1 MAMNFNELSG
11 LKQWG
16 AVILGGALVTT
27 ALYFTV
33 FKNQS
38 DKNAAAQHALQAKV
52 RENNELESYRP
63 KLKDMDRQL
72 ANLKQQLEI
81 EARIVPNEKSVDGF
95 IEMLDAEAV
104 KAGVELRRYT
114 AKPVVAK
121 DYYSEVPF
129 DLELDGPYYSMLNF
143 FDRVGKLERIVNVS
157 GLLVSNTKNPTGA
170 KAKHTYQ
177 YAPNESVVAT
187 FTATTFFSHE
197 LDVPAAAAPGAKPAT
212 AVAVASK
219 LESL

>member
-11 LKQWG
+11 LKQW
-16 AVILGGALVTT
+16 AVVIFGGALVTA

-38 DKNAAAQHALQAKV
+38 DKNAAAQHALQDKV

-63 KLKDMDRQL
+63 KLKDIERQL

-81 EARIVPNEKSVDGF
+81 EQRIVPDDKAVDAF
-95 IEMLDAEAV
+95 IETMNGEAA

-114 AKPVVAK
+114 AKPVAPK
-121 DYYSEVPF
+121 EYYSELPF
-129 DLELDGPYYSMLNF
+129 DMELDGPYYSMLNF
-143 FDRVGKLERIVNVS
+143 FDRVGKLERIVNIS
-157 GLLVSNTKNPTGA
+157 GLLVSNTKDPASA

-187 FTATTFFSHE
+187 FTATTFFSHDLE
-197 LDVPAAAAPGAKPAT
+197 PAVASTGAKPGMAG
-212 AVAVASK
+212 AGK
-219 LESL
+219 